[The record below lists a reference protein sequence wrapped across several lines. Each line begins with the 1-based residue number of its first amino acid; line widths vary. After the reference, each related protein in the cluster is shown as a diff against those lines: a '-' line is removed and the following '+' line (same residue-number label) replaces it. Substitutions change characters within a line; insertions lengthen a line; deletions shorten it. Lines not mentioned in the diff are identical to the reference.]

1 MADPAFCL
9 RPCLVEFMM
18 LTPRRRFGL
27 GVILCGLSFAL
38 LAVIL
43 AGSIPPFS
51 QPRHRAHAGKF
62 RLSLWSGEGSCRSMG
77 CESDN
82 YVGSCQCNL
91 ASKDV
96 ACLPLLAHCNSCTCR
111 FQGNDGCTYFD
122 DCCPDYQEVCTS
134 AGQYEPP
141 AAWLCSLHASRLD
154 RVVCHIRVSGT
165 PWFLPVH
172 GLWQ

>member
-18 LTPRRRFGL
+18 LTPRRRLGL

-38 LAVIL
+38 LALLL
-43 AGSIPPFS
+43 AGSIPS
-51 QPRHRAHAGKF
+51 ISPRARQRARAGRF

-91 ASKDV
+91 ASRGSPR
-96 ACLPLLAHCNSCTCR
+96 ASARRIRCTCH

-122 DCCPDYQEVCTS
+122 DCCPDYQEICTS

-141 AAWLCSLHASRLD
+141 ATWHSAGCQTEPSS
-154 RVVCHIRVSGT
+154 CHSEVSGT
-165 PWFLPVH
+165 AWFLPVD